1 MPALTIGIAQ
11 QQYSLAF
18 MVVGDQVCEIR
29 PVQPHLPLHRQSVQN
44 GSHLSDAMSHGCDT
58 PRSPSLHHGPFVP
71 RRPPGPRVL
80 RCHLCCPASFPGGRC
95 C

>member
-29 PVQPHLPLHRQSVQN
+29 PVQPLLSIGNQSK
-44 GSHLSDAMSHGCDT
+44 T
-58 PRSPSLHHGPFVP
+58 
-71 RRPPGPRVL
+71 
-80 RCHLCCPASFPGGRC
+80 GRT
-95 C
+95 